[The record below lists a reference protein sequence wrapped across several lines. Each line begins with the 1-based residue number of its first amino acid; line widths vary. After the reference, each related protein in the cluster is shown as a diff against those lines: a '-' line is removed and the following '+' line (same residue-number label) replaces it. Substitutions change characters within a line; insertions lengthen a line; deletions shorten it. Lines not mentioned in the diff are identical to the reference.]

1 MATSI
6 LSIGSGAL
14 NAAQAGLATTSHN
27 ISNAATP
34 GYSRQQTLQ
43 AANNPLATGI
53 GFLGQGVHVV
63 TVRRIYDEFLTRQV
77 GDTQASVSQFD
88 AFHGQIAQ
96 IDNLLADPAS
106 GLSPAIQE
114 FFTGVNAVANNP
126 ADIAARQSMLS
137 AGQSL
142 VSRLQILQGQFD
154 RIRDD
159 TQGQIAASV
168 EAINGYAAQI
178 AQINDAIAKAEAG
191 VSGHTANDLRDQRDL
206 LIADLNKEIKTTV
219 VRQDDGAYNVFI
231 GNGQP
236 LVMGISAAALT
247 AMPSAADPSR
257 LDIGFKS
264 GNVVVPIQTSTL
276 AGGKLGGLLSFR
288 DTALDPAV
296 NTLGR
301 IALGLAGTFNAQH
314 RQGFDLTGLAGGD
327 FFSVAAPDVLPN
339 AHNAGS
345 ASLSVAIS
353 GPGALA
359 GSDYQL
365 RYDGT
370 QYAIT
375 RLADGDVQTTASLP
389 ITRDGLD
396 FSLSSG
402 TMAAGDSFLIRATA
416 NGAGKIG
423 VALTDPRQIAAAAAA
438 PGAGDNRN
446 ALALAELQ
454 TRNMLGNG
462 TATYQSAYAQFVSQV
477 GNQTRAAD
485 VASQTQAKLLEQA
498 KSAREG
504 LSGVN
509 LDEEAA
515 NLLRYQQ
522 AYQAAGKV
530 MQIAS
535 TLFDT
540 LLSLGK

>member
-1 MATSI
+1 
-6 LSIGSGAL
+6 
-14 NAAQAGLATTSHN
+14 
-27 ISNAATP
+27 
-34 GYSRQQTLQ
+34 
-43 AANNPLATGI
+43 
-53 GFLGQGVHVV
+53 
-63 TVRRIYDEFLTRQV
+63 
-77 GDTQASVSQFD
+77 
-88 AFHGQIAQ
+88 
-96 IDNLLADPAS
+96 
-106 GLSPAIQE
+106 
-114 FFTGVNAVANNP
+114 
-126 ADIAARQSMLS
+126 
-137 AGQSL
+137 
-142 VSRLQILQGQFD
+142 
-154 RIRDD
+154 
-159 TQGQIAASV
+159 
-168 EAINGYAAQI
+168 
-178 AQINDAIAKAEAG
+178 
-191 VSGHTANDLRDQRDL
+191 
-206 LIADLNKEIKTTV
+206 
-219 VRQDDGAYNVFI
+219 
-231 GNGQP
+231 
-236 LVMGISAAALT
+236 
-247 AMPSAADPSR
+247 
-257 LDIGFKS
+257 
-264 GNVVVPIQTSTL
+264 
-276 AGGKLGGLLSFR
+276 
-288 DTALDPAV
+288 V